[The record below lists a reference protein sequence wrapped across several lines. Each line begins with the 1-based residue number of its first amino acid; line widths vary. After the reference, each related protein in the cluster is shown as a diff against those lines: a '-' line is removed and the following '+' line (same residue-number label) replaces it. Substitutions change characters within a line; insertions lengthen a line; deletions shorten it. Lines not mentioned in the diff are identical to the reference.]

1 LGAEAGPRDWR
12 GMIVGMCGCVEVL
25 GDAGDS
31 DCETYCSVAE
41 VMERKNDV

>member
-1 LGAEAGPRDWR
+1 MVL
-12 GMIVGMCGCVEVL
+12 GMCGYVGVL

-31 DCETYCSVAE
+31 DCEVYSVAE